1 MSGAGAGRRHRAGR
15 DHGDLRVRRRKKEGH
30 AVADRR
36 HARRARQDPHVDASH
51 RPQHRRARGQ
61 RLSLLR
67 RPEDVPEPHPLHS
80 RSGRRAEG
88 DGTRQAQV
96 ARRPDGIQALR
107 CRRQAHHGRHPAVR
121 LRRLHGQCR
130 PADRSRVQEF
140 DRLVRPHESP
150 AQRRRLIRR
159 PPTMHRLTA
168 LLALL
173 GFAVLAASGLAQA
186 ADPPKAD
193 QPKGLFLLTDYPS
206 QTVRAGEVTT
216 VRAKLVNSGL
226 APEPVALSL
235 SGVPAGWKVDILGG
249 GLPIAAAMPGIN
261 QDVSLQVRVDV
272 PKDAP
277 AGSQKIV
284 LAAKGPSSQAELPLT
299 LTVGSDAPAKLS
311 LKSRL
316 PSLRGTPRSSFEY
329 TVSVTNDSGK
339 DLTVAVSAQ
348 APANFQTTF
357 TEGYGSNE
365 ISTIPIEAGQSKDI
379 KVKVTPPR
387 DVKAGDF
394 PVLIK
399 VAAEGATA
407 ELRVTL
413 QVSGQGRLA
422 LTTKDGRL
430 SGEAEVGRSSTFTLV
445 LSNDGTAPIE
455 EVEMSGTVPTNWKV
469 EFNPKT
475 IASLAPNEKKEV
487 QAVVTPADKAIAGD
501 YVAAFRA
508 NGRGESASAD
518 FRITV
523 TTSTLWGIVGVGI
536 IAIALLVL

>member
-1 MSGAGAGRRHRAGR
+1 
-15 DHGDLRVRRRKKEGH
+15 
-30 AVADRR
+30 
-36 HARRARQDPHVDASH
+36 
-51 RPQHRRARGQ
+51 
-61 RLSLLR
+61 
-67 RPEDVPEPHPLHS
+67 
-80 RSGRRAEG
+80 
-88 DGTRQAQV
+88 
-96 ARRPDGIQALR
+96 
-107 CRRQAHHGRHPAVR
+107 
-121 LRRLHGQCR
+121 
-130 PADRSRVQEF
+130 
-140 DRLVRPHESP
+140 
-150 AQRRRLIRR
+150 
-159 PPTMHRLTA
+159 MHRLTA

-339 DLTVAVSAQ
+339 DLTVALSAQ

-365 ISTIPIEAGQSKDI
+365 ISSIPIEAGQSKDI

-399 VAAEGATA
+399 VASEGATA

-413 QVSGQGRLA
+413 QISGQGKLA
-422 LTTKDGRL
+422 LSTKDGRL
-430 SGEAEVGRSSTFTLV
+430 SGEATVGKTSDFTLV
-445 LSNDGTAPIE
+445 VSNDGTAPIE
-455 EVEMSGTVPTNWKV
+455 EVEMSASMPTGWKA

-475 IASLAPNEKKEV
+475 IPSVGPNEKKEV
-487 QAVVTPADKAIAGD
+487 QVQVTPSDKAIAGD
-501 YVAAFRA
+501 YVATFRA
-508 NGRGESASAD
+508 SGRGESASAD

-523 TTSTLWGIVGVGI
+523 TTSTVWGIVGIGI
-536 IAIALLVL
+536 IAIALLVMLGAVARFGRR